1 MIDIEKI
8 NERKEVIA
16 KDIENVRTRM
26 AESQRK
32 FSEDQSL
39 LNALMGAFQQCDAF
53 AKELDN
59 DEAVKDSTVSD
70 VENNLTAKE
79 VNELASNVGGTD

>member
-8 NERKEVIA
+8 NERKEVIT
-16 KDIENVRTRM
+16 KDIETVRVRV
-26 AESQRK
+26 AEYDK
-32 FSEDQSL
+32 KKLEDTAL
-39 LNALMGAFQQCDAF
+39 LNALIGAFQQCDAF

-59 DEAVKDSTVSD
+59 DEAVEDSTVSD